1 MPSVPSWGN
10 EDISFAE
17 AMTARQ
23 LATADAEEGEEDDSD
38 SGSIIVDVV
47 VDEEGS
53 ARLNEVLNKA
63 RINRVL
69 NVD

>member
-1 MPSVPSWGN
+1 MTSVPSWGN

-38 SGSIIVDVV
+38 SGSSIDVV

-69 NVD
+69 NAD